1 MAGELDN
8 YILEKQLG
16 NEFSQRLRKNLKTTI
31 QSLTTKK
38 SGLALKSTV
47 NPIFKEGQL
56 HSLQIKTPY
65 YIYPILHVGFEGS
78 KKKGLSKRV
87 SGRNILT
94 KAIEDVRLVQDLADR
109 VGSLRATE
117 IVSNIS
123 LAFDLKLKTSK
134 SVINE

>member
-8 YILEKQLG
+8 YVFEKQLG
-16 NEFSQRLRKNLKTTI
+16 NEFALRLRKNLRSTI

-38 SGLALKSTV
+38 SGLALKSSV
-47 NPIFKEGQL
+47 NPIYKAGQL

-78 KKKGLSKRV
+78 KKEGINKRV
-87 SGRNILT
+87 AGKNIIT
-94 KAIEDVRLVQDLADR
+94 KAIENGQLVQDLADK
-109 VGSLRATE
+109 VGVLRAKE

-123 LAFDLKLKTSK
+123 LAFDIKVK
-134 SVINE
+134 SSNTFRNE